1 MCTTK
6 CGGLE
11 PVDGHKGELAKQCT
25 STDFDWLKI
34 WKFVTEDVVEWFKTA
49 SPTDDVKPY
58 EGAAETPVVYSA
70 AMDTFKIVNQQE
82 LLRLTVFTIADVC
95 VKCNHIRME

>member
-11 PVDGHKGELAKQCT
+11 PVDGHKGDLAKQCT

-58 EGAAETPVVYSA
+58 EGAAETPLCTRQPWTPSRSSTSRNSCA
-70 AMDTFKIVNQQE
+70 
-82 LLRLTVFTIADVC
+82 
-95 VKCNHIRME
+95 